1 MGANDDPLPDVDV
14 LYEHAPCALIITSKA
29 GLILRANATFCE
41 WLGYSKDQLVGR
53 RKLQELLTIGG
64 RIFHQTHWM
73 PLLEMQRSICEVKL
87 EFATSEGKKL
97 PMILNATRR
106 EHLGGIFDEVC
117 AFVVIERHRFEQEVL
132 ISKRQAEESL
142 EAHLALQRDLSV
154 ADARLRV
161 ALESAKMHVWDVD
174 PVTLER
180 RYDNSVA
187 QLLGYPSNQDVS
199 ASVYSDLID
208 PNDRPREAEL
218 FSAALGSVA
227 QEYRCTYRLNG
238 VDGVQRTVLS
248 TGRAAFDPNNKLVQF
263 VGILHD
269 ITDVKREQAA
279 AEDRALFSE
288 QMIGIVSHD
297 LRNPLSVISMATE
310 VLERND
316 LSPKQQQLVRHTQEA
331 AQRARRLINDLLDF
345 TQARIGRGIG
355 VTKTTIDLHLLI
367 AAAVE
372 QLRIVYPKREFLHS
386 INGQGLCMADSDRL
400 TQLAGNLISNAV
412 TYGAVDR
419 PVTVTSSITEQGFEL
434 VVHNWGTPIP
444 PDFLATVFSPMTRGV
459 NLAQDSR
466 SVGLGLFIVRE
477 IVKAHGG
484 TVSVSSTIESGTAFM
499 ATFPLK

>member
-1 MGANDDPLPDVDV
+1 MAD
-14 LYEHAPCALIITSKA
+14 S
-29 GLILRANATFCE
+29 R
-41 WLGYSKDQLVGR
+41 
-53 RKLQELLTIGG
+53 
-64 RIFHQTHWM
+64 
-73 PLLEMQRSICEVKL
+73 
-87 EFATSEGKKL
+87 
-97 PMILNATRR
+97 ATR
-106 EHLGGIFDEVC
+106 
-117 AFVVIERHRFEQEVL
+117 
-132 ISKRQAEESL
+132 SL
-142 EAHLALQRDLSV
+142 A
-154 ADARLRV
+154 
-161 ALESAKMHVWDVD
+161 SA
-174 PVTLER
+174 
-180 RYDNSVA
+180 
-187 QLLGYPSNQDVS
+187 NQDVS

-208 PNDRPREAEL
+208 PNDLPREAEL

-227 QEYRCTYRLNG
+227 QEYRCIYRLNG

-316 LSPKQQQLVRHTQEA
+316 LSPRQQKLVRHTQEA

-372 QLRIVYPKREFLHS
+372 QLRIVYPKRELLHS

-434 VVHNWGTPIP
+434 VVHNWGIPIP

-466 SVGLGLFIVRE
+466 SVGLGLFN
-477 IVKAHGG
+477 G
-484 TVSVSSTIESGTAFM
+484 
-499 ATFPLK
+499 